1 MSRSRPGIRRAAVDR
16 VWNVYPDPRVIH
28 LGDRALTV
36 EDAGPDRG
44 FPVLVHCGGGSRHL
58 SPAAV
63 REARLH
69 GFRLISYDRP
79 GYGGSTPM
87 PDRVIA
93 DCCADVE
100 AILGGLGISRIAVWG
115 FSGGGPYALATAA
128 LLPNAVTAVC
138 LFAPLG
144 PYGAAGLDFLDGMAD
159 SYREEV
165 RIFFSDRAAAREKF
179 RAEAAEMFGRLSTPG
194 GWLAQWGDRAGKDA
208 AHGQEAADYLASIYQ
223 DGWTHGDDGWW
234 DDWSAFLG
242 PWGFDLAAITA
253 PVSLW
258 HGLADTRCPPGH
270 SRWLAERIPRMTT
283 HFPET
288 EDHTNI
294 EDNNRTAAYEWLRG
308 LLTDQALPLAQERNR
323 HLRSRTTGTP
333 RAYGDTTTREHSC
346 QVCGSAAGHREPDPD
361 PDGTGNE
368 DDRSYAGLGQA
379 YHGIDIGVPGSVCA
393 EVVRADVG
401 NRGRAVG
408 TYALAADDG
417 TEIRE
422 RVRAS
427 QRGRNGRLVGEDQPL
442 HLHQQ
447 VTVALKRAVPGCEH
461 PWKPPAWYAPDRVR
475 RTHVRAGNRRHRVEL
490 QHRRGAR
497 ASRGGDALHR
507 RHAHQGRATDD
518 TQQPADLAHLRT
530 SLRGWRTGPSRHRP
544 QAFPDDTCN

>member
-1 MSRSRPGIRRAAVDR
+1 MSRSRPGIRRGAVDR

-179 RAEAAEMFGRLSTPG
+179 RSEAAEMFGRLSTPR

-270 SRWLAERIPRMTT
+270 SRWLAERMPRMTT

-323 HLRSRTTGTP
+323 HLRSGTQEHRASMVAPRRAGTP
-333 RAYGDTTTREHSC
+333 VRYVAQPPVTANQTPTPAGPVTKMIGAMQGWGRLTMALILEFPAASALKLSVLMLVIAAEPSAPMLWQLTMARKSGNGF
-346 QVCGSAAGHREPDPD
+346 VPRSAAGT
-361 PDGTGNE
+361 DGW
-368 DDRSYAGLGQA
+368 SA
-379 YHGIDIGVPGSVCA
+379 
-393 EVVRADVG
+393 
-401 NRGRAVG
+401 
-408 TYALAADDG
+408 
-417 TEIRE
+417 
-422 RVRAS
+422 
-427 QRGRNGRLVGEDQPL
+427 
-442 HLHQQ
+442 
-447 VTVALKRAVPGCEH
+447 
-461 PWKPPAWYAPDRVR
+461 
-475 RTHVRAGNRRHRVEL
+475 
-490 QHRRGAR
+490 
-497 ASRGGDALHR
+497 
-507 RHAHQGRATDD
+507 
-518 TQQPADLAHLRT
+518 RT
-530 SLRGWRTGPSRHRP
+530 SPCTFTSR
-544 QAFPDDTCN
+544 